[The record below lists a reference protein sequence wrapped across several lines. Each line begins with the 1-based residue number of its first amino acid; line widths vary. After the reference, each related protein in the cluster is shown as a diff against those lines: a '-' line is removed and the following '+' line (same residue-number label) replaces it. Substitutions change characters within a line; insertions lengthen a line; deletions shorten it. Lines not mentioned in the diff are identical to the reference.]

1 MAVGFEEL
9 AAGGGQTGPD
19 FGLEVGDI
27 FGAGC
32 IPKLLWDGLLSR
44 HNAFG

>member
-9 AAGGGQTGPD
+9 AASGGQTGLD
-19 FGLEVGDI
+19 FGLEVRDV

-44 HNAFG
+44 HVAFG